1 MFFGDIIIYT
11 VFGGRTF
18 MAINSS
24 IISNIIKCPV
34 CAESVYVSE
43 DAKSLFCRGAR
54 RHCFDFSADGY
65 INLSRQGTGDSKEAI
80 NARKLFLS
88 GDYYLPI
95 AEEIREVVKKY
106 VPTDATVIDAGCG
119 EGYYTNK
126 LAEQSGAVLG
136 FDLSKFGVA
145 AAAKSAKRQELT
157 NTFYSTGS
165 VFELP
170 VKDSSVDCVVNIF
183 APCAEDEY
191 MRVLKDGGVLVVVG
205 AGKNHLM
212 GLKKVLYDTT
222 YENSERADL
231 PVNIT
236 PIEHLSESFDIEVCG
251 REAIDSLFSMTPY
264 YWRTSEADKDKLKK
278 IDTLKTEVE
287 FEIYVYKK

>member
-1 MFFGDIIIYT
+1 MT
-11 VFGGRTF
+11 GRDE
-18 MAINSS
+18 
-24 IISNIIKCPV
+24 IISKIIKCPV
-34 CAESVYVSE
+34 CSEGVYVSE
-43 DAKSLFCRGAR
+43 DGKSLFCCGAR

-80 NARKLFLS
+80 NARRLFLS

-95 AEEIREVVKKY
+95 AQKICETVKKY
-106 VPTDATVIDAGCG
+106 IPTDATLLDAGCG

-126 LAEQSGAVLG
+126 LAENFGAVLG
-136 FDLSKFGVA
+136 FDLSKFGVSA
-145 AAAKSAKRQELT
+145 AARSAKRQGLE

-170 VKDSSVDCVVNIF
+170 VRDSSVDCVVNIF

-191 MRVLKDGGVLVVVG
+191 MRVLREGGVLVVVG

-212 GLKKVLYDTT
+212 GLKTVLYDTT
-222 YENSERADL
+222 YENGDRADL
-231 PVNIT
+231 PTKIALT
-236 PIEHLSESFDIEVCG
+236 EHLTESFEIEVCG
-251 REAIDSLFSMTPY
+251 RDRIDSLFSMTPY
-264 YWRTSEADKDKLKK
+264 YWRTSEADKDKLRK

-287 FEIYVYKK
+287 FEIYVYRKV